1 MYIFRIKLSNV
12 VIKKTNVSLL
22 ADHGLRISAN
32 EASGNMAANWHYKEN
47 SWFVVSRYVSEVVLR
62 EKK

>member
-1 MYIFRIKLSNV
+1 MYFFRIKLSNV

-47 SWFVVSRYVSEVVLR
+47 SWFVVSRYVS
-62 EKK
+62 